1 MGNTRSR
8 EGCDQTKETE
18 EDAGRGDPT
27 GEVSSRGSR
36 ATASGFGG
44 LRLDGIVGISEDS
57 DGEGDI
63 SLEPGVGNRG
73 DISGDIASR
82 GGEAEKLEGASGKSE
97 GAADMVES

>member
-8 EGCDQTKETE
+8 ESGEETKETE

-44 LRLDGIVGISEDS
+44 LRLEGIVGMAEDS

-73 DISGDIASR
+73 EISGDIAS
-82 GGEAEKLEGASGKSE
+82 GGEAEKLEGASGKNE